1 MPAYLIVRVE
11 VTDWEKYREY
21 MRHTPRIIA
30 EHGGRFVVRGGEAVT
45 LEGGPSAQR
54 VVVLEF
60 PNLDHAKTFYESPDY
75 RRARAIR
82 AGGGEAHIIAVE
94 GYPDAD
100 WQNALA
106 ASRLE
111 SF

>member
-1 MPAYLIVRVE
+1 MTAYVIVHVE
-11 VTDWEKYREY
+11 VTDWEKYRDY

-30 EHGGRFVVRGGEAVT
+30 EHGGRFIARGGEAVT
-45 LEGGPSAQR
+45 LEGPPSSQR

-60 PNLDHAKTFYESPDY
+60 PSLEHAKAFYHSPDY
-75 RRARAIR
+75 THARALR
-82 AGGGEAHIIAVE
+82 AGGGDAHIVAVE

-100 WQNALA
+100 WQRVLA